1 MFGVFFGLEID
12 LILKECSILE
22 STFEWFVHTEF
33 YCSLFFIMWL
43 LKSLLLDVNHIE
55 MSFSFN
61 NVFSLSIHSEC
72 VHECC
77 AGDLVNI
84 ETGFREWFSIISQLN
99 TMWLSDT
106 AWSLCEATNL
116 WPSMIN
122 VPTNWTIDE
131 NGKSTKLNKSRSSFQ
146 IENTIEKRK
155 QIPLQIPCWRVLS
168 VQNDHYSCDKI
179 LKLNVCKVSGEEA
192 GAKLME

>member
-77 AGDLVNI
+77 AGDLVDI
-84 ETGFREWFSIISQLN
+84 ETGFREWFSIISQLIQCGWV
-99 TMWLSDT
+99 TPHDLF
-106 AWSLCEATNL
+106 AKQPIYGHPWSTYQLIEPLMKMVNQRN
-116 WPSMIN
+116 WIN
-122 VPTNWTIDE
+122 
-131 NGKSTKLNKSRSSFQ
+131 R
-146 IENTIEKRK
+146 
-155 QIPLQIPCWRVLS
+155 
-168 VQNDHYSCDKI
+168 
-179 LKLNVCKVSGEEA
+179 
-192 GAKLME
+192 GAHFK